1 MLIASFFLIEST
13 HNRQH
18 SLEAVRCD
26 PSSEQS
32 RDHIPYCLSML
43 AFDAPLYG
51 NLCRTFETRT
61 AGLPSW
67 VWLPWIPQL
76 LSSLCRVEARAMKA
90 ILVRISKDHPQAL
103 YYSLRSFYLE
113 RRDIERSAGQKMSP
127 SIDEDVLTSSRLA
140 EEFMS
145 NLRKAHPVLWSKLE
159 SILEDLIVRFKPSYE
174 TELLN
179 SIVALLQKAIKSA
192 AQLEACTK
200 TLHMLGAK
208 FFNFNKERS
217 ESSATRA
224 LFHAKY
230 AELFKNDLLEEAA
243 GLDGDIIVAKL
254 EKWKTILEQGISR
267 VPKTSNLQEVS
278 PSLSWFSAQPPDLW
292 AGACESKS
300 LTASN
305 AQHDAYSTLDNALFR
320 AKRSSALAATK
331 ASLQTVLFAA
341 NAEGLSGHSGGG
353 AAAVEIPGQYAPTSA
368 NIVDSRPFP
377 ELHTK
382 LARFHQSIELTSSA
396 SKHYVYQITMIG
408 SDGKA
413 YTFQLQLAIPYWI
426 RTDERSAQV
435 HYVVGKTLRR
445 DFRACR
451 RCLSARPSVV
461 IPIAQRMRMSAIK
474 SSHDSLGAVFC
485 HVQGPKTSSLTSYFE
500 ETVAERAASRHVNM
514 EDNVTQAT
522 NNNATNNI
530 KLEVFRDICEVLV
543 LPNVLSN
550 YMSEMISSTEHLYRF
565 RQVFASQLAVNSLL
579 QYAFAIVERTPNRF
593 AFCNVTGQVLSQ
605 DFRSQYNHGT
615 HSYYHFIDNP
625 FHSKVLI
632 SFNLNLH
639 LGLLEKLEVP
649 FRMTRSITE
658 FIGPFM
664 LEGVLVPSF
673 AIASSALHSQQ
684 STLKPILHLLMRDD
698 ILSWY
703 TSKSSAKN
711 DQKLKE
717 VERQLSDQI
726 WKNVRF
732 VQDCF
737 EECSTREVENATAE
751 AVSLNP
757 DRVDVKVRSLIDA
770 ATSAERLCLMPAA
783 YHPWL

>member
-1 MLIASFFLIEST
+1 MLT
-13 HNRQH
+13 
-18 SLEAVRCD
+18 
-26 PSSEQS
+26 
-32 RDHIPYCLSML
+32 
-43 AFDAPLYG
+43 FDAPLYG

-90 ILVRISKDHPQAL
+90 ILVGILKEHPQAL

-113 RRDIERSAGQKMSP
+113 RRDIERSTGQKMSP
-127 SIDEDVLTSSRLA
+127 STDEDVLTSSRLA

-159 SILEDLIVRFKPSYE
+159 SILEDLIVRFRPSYE
-174 TELLN
+174 AELLN
-179 SIVALLQKAIKSA
+179 SMVALLQKIKSA
-192 AQLEACTK
+192 AQMEACTK

-208 FFNFNKERS
+208 FFNFNKERP

-224 LFHAKY
+224 LFHTKY
-230 AELFKNDLLEEAA
+230 AELFKNDFLEDTS
-243 GLDGDIIVAKL
+243 GLDGDVIVAKL
-254 EKWKTILEQGISR
+254 EKWKAFLEQGISR

-331 ASLQTVLFAA
+331 ASSQAVLFAA

-368 NIVDSRPFP
+368 NTVDSRPFP
-377 ELHTK
+377 ELHAK
-382 LARFHQSIELTSSA
+382 LARFHQSIKLTSSS

-451 RCLSARPSVV
+451 RCLSTRPSVV

-474 SSHDSLGAVFC
+474 SSHDSLDAVFC
-485 HVQGPKTSSLTSYFE
+485 HVQGPKTSSLASYFE
-500 ETVAERAASRHVNM
+500 ETVAERAASRHVDV
-514 EDNVTQAT
+514 EESAT
-522 NNNATNNI
+522 MNNI
-530 KLEVFRDICEVLV
+530 KLEVFRDICEALV
-543 LPNVLSN
+543 LPNVLSK
-550 YMSEMISSTEHLYRF
+550 YMSEMIASTEHLYRF
-565 RQVFASQLAVNSLL
+565 RQEFASQLAVNSLL
-579 QYAFAIVERTPNRF
+579 QYAFAVVERTPNRF
-593 AFCNVTGQVLSQ
+593 GFCNVTGQILSQ

-615 HSYYHFIDNP
+615 H
-625 FHSKVLI
+625 
-632 SFNLNLH
+632 
-639 LGLLEKLEVP
+639 
-649 FRMTRSITE
+649 
-658 FIGPFM
+658 
-664 LEGVLVPSF
+664 
-673 AIASSALHSQQ
+673 A
-684 STLKPILHLLMRDD
+684 
-698 ILSWY
+698 
-703 TSKSSAKN
+703 
-711 DQKLKE
+711 
-717 VERQLSDQI
+717 
-726 WKNVRF
+726 
-732 VQDCF
+732 
-737 EECSTREVENATAE
+737 
-751 AVSLNP
+751 
-757 DRVDVKVRSLIDA
+757 
-770 ATSAERLCLMPAA
+770 
-783 YHPWL
+783 